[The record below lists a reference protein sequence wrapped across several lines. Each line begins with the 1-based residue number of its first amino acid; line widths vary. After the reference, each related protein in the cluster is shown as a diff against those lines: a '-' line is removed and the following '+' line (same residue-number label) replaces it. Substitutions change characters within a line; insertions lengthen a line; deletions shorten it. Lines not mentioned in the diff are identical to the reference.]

1 MPHFN
6 EPTDSP
12 THSDVPFRVAFS
24 HVTGVGPAR
33 MSALERH
40 FDSLEEA
47 WGADRTRLRQAGLD
61 KRTTDEIESTRTTLD
76 PHDAYTRMLDAG
88 ITALTPEDDRYPR
101 RLKEIPDPPP
111 LLYVRGDL
119 IERDEWSLAVVG
131 TRRPTAYGQQVTRA
145 LSAELAGSGLTIV
158 SGLARGVDGIAHET
172 ALEHGGRTLA
182 VVACGL
188 DRVYPPEHKPLAA
201 RILDSGGAM
210 LSEYP
215 LGTRPDA
222 RYFPRRNRIIA
233 GMTLGTLVTEAGEKS
248 GTWHTVTSAL
258 DQGREVFAV
267 PGPITSEQSTGAN
280 NVIKRG
286 LGKLVTCAQ
295 DILEELNLGPIE
307 RQAELVEQLPEDPV
321 EAVLLERI
329 GSEAIH
335 VDELSRILQQP
346 VHETA
351 AAMATLELKGLIHQV
366 GPMTYARR

>member
-6 EPTDSP
+6 EPAANPAD
-12 THSDVPFRVAFS
+12 SDVPFRVAFS
-24 HVTGVGPAR
+24 HVTGIGPAR
-33 MSALERH
+33 MSALDRYFE
-40 FDSLEEA
+40 SLEEA
-47 WGADRTRLRQAGLD
+47 WRADRTQLREAGLD
-61 KRTTDEIESTRTTLD
+61 KRTVDELESTRATLD
-76 PHDAYTRMLDAG
+76 PSEAYAHMLDAG
-88 ITALTPEDDRYPR
+88 ITALTPDDDSYPR
-101 RLKEIPDPPP
+101 RLKEIHDPPP
-111 LLYVRGDL
+111 LMYIRGELAD
-119 IERDEWSLAVVG
+119 RDEWSLAIVG
-131 TRRPTAYGQQVTRA
+131 TRRPTAYGQQVTRT
-145 LSAELAGSGLTIV
+145 LTTDLARSGLTIV

-172 ALEHGGRTLA
+172 ALECGGRTIA

-201 RILDSGGAM
+201 RILESGGAM

-295 DILEELNLGPIE
+295 DVLEELNLGPIE

-321 EAVLLERI
+321 EAKLLERI
-329 GSEAIH
+329 GREAIH

>member
-1 MPHFN
+1 M
-6 EPTDSP
+6 
-12 THSDVPFRVAFS
+12 A
-24 HVTGVGPAR
+24 G
-33 MSALERH
+33 LER
-40 FDSLEEA
+40 FFEDLEEA
-47 WGADRTRLRQAGLD
+47 WRADRAHLRQAGLD
-61 KRTTDEIESTRTTLD
+61 IGTIEELESSRATLD
-76 PHDAYTRMLDAG
+76 PAEAYGRMIDAG
-88 ITALTPEDDRYPR
+88 ITALTPHDDHYPR

-111 LLYVRGDL
+111 LLYVRGEL
-119 IERDEWSLAVVG
+119 IDRDEWSLAIVG
-131 TRRPTAYGQQVTRA
+131 TRRLTPYGVQVTRS
-145 LSAELAGSGLTIV
+145 LTSELAGSGLTVV
-158 SGLARGVDGIAHET
+158 SGLARGVDGVAHET
-172 ALEHGGRTLA
+172 TLDQNGRTVA
-182 VVACGL
+182 VVASGL
-188 DRVYPPEHKPLAA
+188 DHVYPPEHKGLAA

-215 LGTRPDA
+215 LGKRPDA

-295 DILEELNLGPIE
+295 DVLDELNLGPIE
-307 RQAELVEQLPEDPV
+307 RQAELVEQLPEDPM
-321 EAVLLERI
+321 EAMLLERI
-329 GSEAIH
+329 GSQPIH
-335 VDELSRILQQP
+335 VDELSRLIQQP